1 MRIEETSSK
10 LDAMIEARKKE
21 TEELE
26 SRLNSLKRTSEKL
39 SDKAENALTEKDISV
54 YCEASEALSNT
65 ENELGEIIN
74 RLDLLKNEPVI
85 SKDEAEEMKNTV
97 IAEFIAQDKKVKI
110 FAESITHDLMSLTL
124 EYKDTTR
131 NGEAILYKLRNNSEL
146 EIKPLRTNFAA
157 RDLLDYLSR
166 LIESEYKAKYLQ
178 GLIAEIEEQEKKEN
192 EQERNREDPH

>member
-26 SRLNSLKRTSEKL
+26 SRLNSLKRTSETL

-110 FAESITHDLMSLTL
+110 FAESITHDLMSLML

-192 EQERNREDPH
+192 EQE